1 VDVASSATPVAEKR
15 TVSRITLFVTFLKV
29 GVLGFGGVA
38 AWVRHIVVV
47 ERGWMTEREFAE
59 LFGVASTL
67 PGANTVNFATIL
79 GDRYAGLS
87 GAAAALAGLIGA
99 PLGVLVVVATLY
111 ARYAGLQDVRA
122 GLAGAAAAA
131 AGLVLGTALKLL
143 RGLTPDLVMLLVV
156 AGVFVAAALLQ
167 APILVILGLAI
178 PICIGA
184 VVIRERRRG

>member
-1 VDVASSATPVAEKR
+1 METASPIPIASP
-15 TVSRITLFVTFLKV
+15 VSRLTLFVTFLKI

-38 AWVRHIVVV
+38 AWVRHVVLV

-67 PGANTVNFATIL
+67 PGANTINFAAML

-99 PLGVLVVVATLY
+99 PLVLLVVVATLY
-111 ARYAGLQDVRA
+111 AHYAELQDVRG

-131 AGLVLGTALKLL
+131 AGLVLGTAFKLL
-143 RGLTPDLVMLLVV
+143 RGLRPDLVMLLVV
-156 AGVFVAAALLQ
+156 VGVFAAAALLQ
-167 APILVILGLAI
+167 APILVIIGIAI
-178 PICIGA
+178 PLCIGT
-184 VVIRERRRG
+184 VVLRNRRRG